1 MPAAGACVNVS
12 EHGPWSTWSIWDHKR
27 LPVCFLECLLARG
40 SLKLLLVVSCRP
52 LARGGFPG
60 AEPRKPPACLVSYSP
75 LTSPRSPSSTRA
87 RTSEESGRRPRRLL
101 NRSPRPPRRGTAA
114 APRPCSPPGSWERPT
129 RRGPA
134 RSCPS
139 VKARDHHADERGGG
153 GGPRQHGAREAE
165 DHTAHHGPAH
175 LFFIASLQAC
185 NCPSSAL
192 VPWKTS
198 VFFKA
203 AAWAS
208 RERVLSGH
216 EPDYLTKPA

>member
-1 MPAAGACVNVS
+1 MRGVQCMPAAGACVIRARAMVDMVDMVDM
-12 EHGPWSTWSIWDHKR
+12 GDQD
-27 LPVCFLECLLARG
+27 LVLFFLLECLLARG

-134 RSCPS
+134 RSCP
-139 VKARDHHADERGGG
+139 KRG
-153 GGPRQHGAREAE
+153 R
-165 DHTAHHGPAH
+165 
-175 LFFIASLQAC
+175 ASPGLRKLTTC
-185 NCPSSAL
+185 
-192 VPWKTS
+192 
-198 VFFKA
+198 
-203 AAWAS
+203 AS
-208 RERVLSGH
+208 RRARRRPRAVWATRC
-216 EPDYLTKPA
+216 P